1 MQMKEKIFTIP
12 VNDAFDSGC
21 ECPVCYMKRE
31 LENAAVEYTMG
42 PSYMEVDIRAK
53 TDDLGFCEKH
63 IKDVYNC
70 ENRLGFALVMKTHMD
85 RVISDISKKAQEPV
99 KGKKLFS
106 KVQPNGI
113 SDYTKEL
120 NTKCFVCE
128 RIEDTFKR
136 YIDTIIYLYK
146 QDESFR
152 KKYNECKGFCT
163 QHYGALIEEA
173 SSKMSG
179 QILNDFVEQ
188 TNRLYLENMK
198 RVRDDVEW
206 FINKFDHK
214 YADEPWKNAKDS
226 LTRAMIKTA
235 SVLPEEEKKK
245 K

>member
-1 MQMKEKIFTIP
+1 MQ
-12 VNDAFDSGC
+12 
-21 ECPVCYMKRE
+21 
-31 LENAAVEYTMG
+31 
-42 PSYMEVDIRAK
+42 
-53 TDDLGFCEKH
+53 
-63 IKDVYNC
+63 
-70 ENRLGFALVMKTHMD
+70 
-85 RVISDISKKAQEPV
+85 
-99 KGKKLFS
+99 
-106 KVQPNGI
+106 
-113 SDYTKEL
+113 
-120 NTKCFVCE
+120 
-128 RIEDTFKR
+128 RI
-136 YIDTIIYLYK
+136 LY
-146 QDESFR
+146 
-152 KKYNECKGFCT
+152 GV
-163 QHYGALIEEA
+163 LIEEA

>member
-1 MQMKEKIFTIP
+1 
-12 VNDAFDSGC
+12 
-21 ECPVCYMKRE
+21 
-31 LENAAVEYTMG
+31 
-42 PSYMEVDIRAK
+42 
-53 TDDLGFCEKH
+53 
-63 IKDVYNC
+63 
-70 ENRLGFALVMKTHMD
+70 MKTHMD
-85 RVISDISKKAQEPV
+85 RVIADISKKAQEPV

-163 QHYGALIEEA
+163 QHYGVLIEEA

>member
-1 MQMKEKIFTIP
+1 MLIKYIHHEW
-12 VNDAFDSGC
+12 A
-21 ECPVCYMKRE
+21 YE
-31 LENAAVEYTMG
+31 LAHFEMISTMVHQLTRNMTVE
-42 PSYMEVDIRAK
+42 
-53 TDDLGFCEKH
+53 
-63 IKDVYNC
+63 
-70 ENRLGFALVMKTHMD
+70 
-85 RVISDISKKAQEPV
+85 Q
-99 KGKKLFS
+99 
-106 KVQPNGI
+106 
-113 SDYTKEL
+113 L

-152 KKYNECKGFCT
+152 KKYNECQGFCT
-163 QHYGALIEEA
+163 QHYGVLIEEA

-179 QILNDFVEQ
+179 QVLNDFVEQ

-235 SVLPEEEKKK
+235 SVLPEAEKKK

>member
-1 MQMKEKIFTIP
+1 MH
-12 VNDAFDSGC
+12 
-21 ECPVCYMKRE
+21 
-31 LENAAVEYTMG
+31 
-42 PSYMEVDIRAK
+42 K
-53 TDDLGFCEKH
+53 TVRRDC
-63 IKDVYNC
+63 
-70 ENRLGFALVMKTHMD
+70 
-85 RVISDISKKAQEPV
+85 RVSDCARTEM
-99 KGKKLFS
+99 
-106 KVQPNGI
+106 
-113 SDYTKEL
+113 SDP
-120 NTKCFVCE
+120 
-128 RIEDTFKR
+128 
-136 YIDTIIYLYK
+136 
-146 QDESFR
+146 
-152 KKYNECKGFCT
+152 
-163 QHYGALIEEA
+163 